1 MVSDKYDPERDI
13 TPRFLQAVTTWL
25 AASDELFVV
34 LRYLRAA
41 GARDYAFIHNEAEF
55 RQLIVGCT
63 TGTDIIVFRD
73 RQLPIRGTVTPELI
87 AETKS
92 HISDGVEYLVVCLSP
107 EKPNDLLLSG
117 NMGDSHATLI
127 EDLSEMDGKRVAL
140 GLCPRFADADNDAM
154 ISASKGGI
162 DGPR

>member
-13 TPRFLQAVTTWL
+13 TPRFVETISGWL
-25 AASDELFVV
+25 ATSLELFVV

-41 GARDYAFIHNEAEF
+41 GAKDYAFIHNQDEF
-55 RQLIVGCT
+55 RQLIDACP

-73 RQLPIRGTVTPELI
+73 RQLPIRGIVTEQLI
-87 AETKS
+87 AETKEL
-92 HISDGVEYLVVCLSP
+92 IPDGTEYLVVCTSP
-107 EKPNDLLLSG
+107 DRQDDLRLSG
-117 NMGDSHATLI
+117 DMGDTHATLI
-127 EDLSEMDGKRVAL
+127 EDLNEINGKPTAV
-140 GLCPRFADADNDAM
+140 GPCPRFIDADNDAM